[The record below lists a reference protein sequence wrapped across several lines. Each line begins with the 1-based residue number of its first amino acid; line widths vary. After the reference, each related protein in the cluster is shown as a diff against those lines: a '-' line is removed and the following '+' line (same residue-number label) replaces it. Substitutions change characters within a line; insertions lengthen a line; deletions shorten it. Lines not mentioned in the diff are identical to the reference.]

1 MTRIR
6 LEQLQKTFG
15 GTIALDRIGLDVR
28 AGEFLVVVGPSGCGK
43 STLLRLVA
51 GLETP
56 SSGEIYFDDD
66 PVSSLPPQRRDVG
79 MVFQNYALY
88 PHMTVAENLAFP
100 LRVRNIQKAAITER
114 VHTVAALLGIQTLL
128 DRYPRELSG
137 GQQQRVAVGRALVR
151 SPRAFLFDEP
161 LSNLDARLRMEMR
174 AELAAL
180 QRRLGTT
187 TLYVTHDHVEA
198 MTMGDRIAVLRS
210 GHLLQIGTPS
220 QLYNDPADLFVATF
234 LGTLPI
240 NTVWGVLEAASD
252 ELVFRAPSAQLT
264 LRLDRGVLRSNSSL
278 RSSPQEATLAI
289 RPEHVQ
295 LSNDTNTRIL
305 VERTEYMGHEC
316 IVRGRLGSDQLFT
329 LRLPPGVAI
338 QNGTSIGIE
347 FDRSAIVLFD
357 ADGRRM

>member
-15 GTIALDRIGLDVR
+15 AMVALDCIDLNVHG
-28 AGEFLVVVGPSGCGK
+28 GEFLVVVGPSGCGK

-56 SSGEIYFDDD
+56 SSGEIYFDDT

-114 VHTVAALLGIQTLL
+114 IRTIAALLGIEALL

-151 SPRAFLFDEP
+151 SPRVFLFDEP

-180 QRRLGTT
+180 QRRLGIT

-198 MTMGDRIAVLRS
+198 MTMGDRMAVLHS
-210 GHLLQIGTPS
+210 GRLLQIGTPS

-234 LGTLPI
+234 LGTMPI
-240 NTVWGVLEAASD
+240 NTIGGVLEAASD

-264 LRLDRGVLRSNSSL
+264 LRLDQHVLRTCL

-289 RPEHVQ
+289 RPEHVH
-295 LSNDTNTRIL
+295 LSSNANIRIL
-305 VERTEYMGHEC
+305 VERIEYLGHEC
-316 IVRGRLGSDQLFT
+316 IVRGRLGSVQLFT

-347 FDRSAIVLFD
+347 FDPSAVVLFD
-357 ADGRRM
+357 ADGRRI